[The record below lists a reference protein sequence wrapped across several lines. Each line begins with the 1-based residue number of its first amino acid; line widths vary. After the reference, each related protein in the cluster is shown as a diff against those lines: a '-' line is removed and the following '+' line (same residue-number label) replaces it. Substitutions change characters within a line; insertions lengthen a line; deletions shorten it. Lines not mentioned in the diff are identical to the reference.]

1 MTIFSGG
8 ALSKVIPPAS
18 APLQSALS
26 GPFLFRHPLSKLDN
40 MKQRLKFFIIG
51 SLCFGAF
58 VLFSFI
64 VHKNLLTQFDF
75 NTTVRLQDHIISRK
89 FDGLF
94 SFLSDIGAFEIMLG
108 VLLVFLV
115 FLKKIRGIFVLGFFG
130 LFHLIEL
137 YGKFFVDHL
146 PPPEFMLRTQRIMN
160 FPQFHIRA
168 ENSYPSG
175 HAGRAG
181 FISIIVGLI
190 VLRSKKLS
198 RLQKSLILGFLI
210 VYDITMFISRIYLGE
225 HWTTDV
231 IGGAILGASLGIL
244 SMVLL

>member
-1 MTIFSGG
+1 M
-8 ALSKVIPPAS
+8 
-18 APLQSALS
+18 
-26 GPFLFRHPLSKLDN
+26 
-40 MKQRLKFFIIG
+40 
-51 SLCFGAF
+51 
-58 VLFSFI
+58 LFSFI

-75 NTTVRLQDHIISRK
+75 NSTVRLQDHIISRR

-94 SFLSDIGAFEIMLG
+94 SFFSDIGVFEIMLG
-108 VLLVFLV
+108 VLLIILV

-146 PPPEFMLRTQRIMN
+146 PPPEFMLRTERIMN
-160 FPQFHIRA
+160 FPQFYIRT

-175 HAGRAG
+175 HAGRTG
-181 FISIIVGLI
+181 FISVVIGLI

-210 VYDITMFISRIYLGE
+210 VYDITMFVSRVYLGE

-231 IGGAILGASLGIL
+231 IGGGLLGMALAFLSLAFL
-244 SMVLL
+244 